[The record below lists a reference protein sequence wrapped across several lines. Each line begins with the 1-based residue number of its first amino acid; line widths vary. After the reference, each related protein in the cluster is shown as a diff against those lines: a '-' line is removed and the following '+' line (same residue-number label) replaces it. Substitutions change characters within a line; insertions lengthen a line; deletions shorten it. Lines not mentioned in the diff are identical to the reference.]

1 MSTSLFNSKK
11 EWEDNAFANALSP
24 KAMPER
30 QNCEIIMVDA
40 KISIE
45 ELMTTMMRIEKK
57 VNRILIQLG
66 IDDKSEI
73 LIV

>member
-1 MSTSLFNSKK
+1 
-11 EWEDNAFANALSP
+11 LSP